1 MNHPARVAERVAMM
15 DLVSSGRFEFG
26 TGRGSSTTEMG
37 GFGITDP
44 EITRDMY
51 DEAIREIVRMWRDEP
66 YSYDGKFFSMP
77 ERNVLPK
84 PYVKPHPPLWVA
96 AGNPE
101 TFEKAARM
109 GLGVI
114 CFTGGTPEKMAPL
127 VETYKKHIVNA
138 EPVGEYVND
147 NIAITTSFMCLEDR
161 DEARNYMAH
170 SGNGRQQT
178 LVFHYLDTFP
188 KPPFVP
194 RVARARSPTRRST
207 RSRRASR
214 AAPRSSARPT
224 TARQGI
230 QKWVDIGVDQLIMGP
245 SGSTYPHEL
254 LERTVT
260 LFGDEVI
267 PRFDT
272 DPEHSTSK
280 YRAAA
285 AVTGLMVLNAH
296 FVLLSGAVTGGLEHP
311 DLAGVGSEMRAEW
324 RAEQEAATA
333 DAAAAVAPQ
342 PDALGLA
349 RGAHARRRPHR
360 GHGRRPALHRARRGD
375 RRRPDRVAVR
385 VRSRRRPPHSGAC
398 RSSIEIHDHA
408 TSGGDR
414 ARTRRSFHDALDRTR
429 RSRRRH
435 GRHDPR
441 PRGPRRQAV
450 RRRATSS
457 RSSRKLGA
465 ETVVPLQYVTW
476 VSAGVRASRSAA
488 SDESL
493 VTPQELTHAGQ
504 LGADLPQARR
514 GLVVECVR
522 RRADDL
528 ALVEVLAGDA
538 VDVG

>member
-1 MNHPARVAERVAMM
+1 MEFGLFQGGFVHKDMAAANPSAEHDRLMSEVGLCEVGDKHNWKYAWFTEHHFLKEYSHISASETLMAWVLARTENIHVASGIINVTPPVNHPARVAERVAMM
-15 DLVSSGRFEFG
+15 DLVSGGRFEFG

-51 DEAIREIVRMWRDEP
+51 DEALREIVRMWRDEP

-84 PYVKPHPPLWVA
+84 PYVKPHPPIWVA

-109 GLGVI
+109 GVGVI

-194 RVARARSPTRRST
+194 EWPTEIPDPSLDT
-207 RSRRASR
+207 IEKGFQTGGAIVGDPDDC
-214 AAPRSSARPT
+214 A
-224 TARQGI
+224 QGI
-230 QKWVDIGVDQLIMGP
+230 EKWVDIGVDQLIMGP
-245 SGSTYPHEL
+245 SGSVYPHEL

-267 PRFDT
+267 PRFDK
-272 DPEHSTSK
+272 DPEHSTSR

-285 AVTGLMVLNAH
+285 A
-296 FVLLSGAVTGGLEHP
+296 
-311 DLAGVGSEMRAEW
+311 AG
-324 RAEQEAATA
+324 
-333 DAAAAVAPQ
+333 
-342 PDALGLA
+342 
-349 RGAHARRRPHR
+349 
-360 GHGRRPALHRARRGD
+360 
-375 RRRPDRVAVR
+375 
-385 VRSRRRPPHSGAC
+385 
-398 RSSIEIHDHA
+398 
-408 TSGGDR
+408 
-414 ARTRRSFHDALDRTR
+414 
-429 RSRRRH
+429 
-435 GRHDPR
+435 
-441 PRGPRRQAV
+441 
-450 RRRATSS
+450 
-457 RSSRKLGA
+457 
-465 ETVVPLQYVTW
+465 
-476 VSAGVRASRSAA
+476 
-488 SDESL
+488 
-493 VTPQELTHAGQ
+493 
-504 LGADLPQARR
+504 
-514 GLVVECVR
+514 
-522 RRADDL
+522 
-528 ALVEVLAGDA
+528 
-538 VDVG
+538 